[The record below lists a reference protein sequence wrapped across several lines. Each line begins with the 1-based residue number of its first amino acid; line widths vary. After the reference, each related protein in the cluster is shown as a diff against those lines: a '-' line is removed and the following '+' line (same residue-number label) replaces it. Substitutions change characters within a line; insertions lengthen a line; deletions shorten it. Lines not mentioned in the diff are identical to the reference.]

1 MARRKKT
8 NKDPLMT
15 KHQWE
20 AMQQAESRRQYREI
34 EVAEDPDY
42 ESMGLEE
49 YSGRVQ
55 QGTRDCVELL
65 IGEAFN
71 AADAAEKGDTIGA
84 VKSGLVAS
92 AAGITIGYTVL
103 QLLEA
108 VLDSRRR

>member
-8 NKDPLMT
+8 TNDPLMT
-15 KHQWE
+15 KRQWE
-20 AMQQAESRRQYREI
+20 ALRQTESRRQYREV

-84 VKSGLVAS
+84 VKSGATAG
-92 AAGITIGYTVL
+92 AAGFVLVYTFATIF
-103 QLLEA
+103 EA
-108 VLDSRRR
+108 VLGSRRR

>member
-8 NKDPLMT
+8 NDPLMT
-15 KHQWE
+15 KRQWE
-20 AMQQAESRRQYREI
+20 ALRQTESRQYREI
-34 EVAEDPDY
+34 EVAEEPDY
-42 ESMGLEE
+42 DSMGLEE

-55 QGTRDCVELL
+55 RGTRDCVELL

-71 AADAAEKGDTIGA
+71 AADAAERGDTIGA

-103 QLLEA
+103 QLLEN
-108 VLDSRRR
+108 VLGSRRR